1 MSRTAIIS
9 AFSAALEVRDFEQ
22 AATYLADNFTLSGP
36 TPQPVGKHE
45 FLAIQSAFQRAFP
58 DWKFNLHEAEEQGD
72 IVTGAVQITGTHTE
86 DLVLAGIQ
94 LWAVR
99 SHPGGPL
106 LWPCH
111 LQDPTVTTIRWTP
124 SYQGCRV
131 AWCRH
136 SSGWSYSNPG
146 TAL

>member
-9 AFSAALEVRDFEQ
+9 AFSAALEARDFEQ

-86 DLVLAGIQ
+86 DLALAGMPPIPATHTRIS
-94 LWAVR
+94 LPKERLEFTFTGDRISSLASDNVP
-99 SHPGGPL
+99 SGGIAGV
-106 LWPCH
+106 
-111 LQDPTVTTIRWTP
+111 LQQIGVHMP
-124 SYQGCRV
+124 QG
-131 AWCRH
+131 
-136 SSGWSYSNPG
+136 
-146 TAL
+146 